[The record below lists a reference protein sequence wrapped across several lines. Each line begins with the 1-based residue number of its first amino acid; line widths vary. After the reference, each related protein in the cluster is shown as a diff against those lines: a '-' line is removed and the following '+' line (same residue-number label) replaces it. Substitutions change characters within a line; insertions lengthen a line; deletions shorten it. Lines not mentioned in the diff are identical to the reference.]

1 MPIWSTAHVTE
12 FSCLECMFA
21 ARVPIS
27 PHLNVAHE
35 RVLNGKNSPGEFLP
49 VKLVREREKNF
60 TLY

>member
-1 MPIWSTAHVTE
+1 
-12 FSCLECMFA
+12 MFA